1 MVARYPLC
9 RGRCRQTVISEGTM
23 SQRIAAIDC
32 GTNSIRLLVSDIGEG
47 KKTDV
52 TRQMRIVRLG
62 QGVDRTG
69 VLAADAVE
77 RTMESV
83 REYAQM
89 IDALDVDTIRF
100 CATSAARDAAN
111 AEEFS
116 GAVEDVLVVRRVVLS
131 GYRAA

>member
-1 MVARYPLC
+1 MVARDRLC
-9 RGRCRQTVISEGTM
+9 RRRCRRAVIWEGSM

-32 GTNSIRLLVSDIGEG
+32 GTNSIRLLVSDVGDG
-47 KKTDV
+47 VKSDV

-62 QGVDRTG
+62 QGVDQTG

-89 IDALDVDTIRF
+89 IAAVDVDRIR
-100 CATSAARDAAN
+100 CCGTCAARGAAN
-111 AEEFS
+111 AA
-116 GAVEDVLVVRRVVLS
+116 GV
-131 GYRAA
+131 